1 MKREE
6 ILARA
11 KDIVSGDRD
20 KTYGIPENSFN
31 RIAQLWQA
39 YLKYPIDSNDVAMMM
54 VLFKIARLQAKPD
67 HEDSWVD
74 IAGYA
79 ACGGEIA
86 TREVREAEALHESTQ
101 VRDGEW

>member
-20 KTYGIPENSFN
+20 KEYGSPENSFQQ
-31 RIAQLWQA
+31 IANLWQA
-39 YLKYPIDSNDVAMMM
+39 YLKIPIDNRDVANMM
-54 VLFKIARLQAKPD
+54 VLFKIARLQYRPD

-86 TREVREAEALHESTQ
+86 TSEVRE
-101 VRDGEW
+101 VKDGEW

>member
-20 KTYGIPENSFN
+20 RQYGSPENSFN

-39 YLKYPIDSNDVAMMM
+39 YLKYPIDSSDVAMMM
-54 VLFKIARLQAKPD
+54 VLFKIARLRVKPN

-86 TREVREAEALHESTQ
+86 TTEIGEAREVK
-101 VRDGEW
+101 DGEW